1 MPITCYLTFDRIG
14 RFAYTKIEKVAYE
27 LPKTLYNCE
36 LGSGPMAKPPR
47 EVASWRGFHPCVSPA
62 WRLINA
68 VKRGLFLK
76 KTLYDFSRFLL
87 STVQH
92 ETCVFLYGSCLH
104 GHLIDKKSWPSLKL
118 QHLDE
123 LAALFQTSEGGGDTL
138 LLSTVGTGESLP
150 ANEEERGG
158 INHCLQKNGAGPAAQ
173 AADSQKGGGHGG
185 RVPDVDH
192 GRPMQISSGGS
203 RQRL

>member
-1 MPITCYLTFDRIG
+1 M
-14 RFAYTKIEKVAYE
+14 
-27 LPKTLYNCE
+27 
-36 LGSGPMAKPPR
+36 
-47 EVASWRGFHPCVSPA
+47 
-62 WRLINA
+62 NA

-123 LAALFQTSEGGGDTL
+123 LAALFQTSERGGDTL

-192 GRPMQISSGGS
+192 GRCRSQAVAPGSGS
-203 RQRL
+203 RRQGTLATAAPGGTSSQAWRERAA